1 MHIPEA
7 ALAEV
12 REILRRQVPPGVQ
25 VFAYGSRAHGRN
37 LKPFSDLDL
46 CLRGSAS
53 VPWEIVARLRI
64 AFEESDLPFR
74 VNVVDWARLKRNF
87 REVIS
92 DDFVQIF
99 VSPEVTKLWD

>member
-1 MHIPEA
+1 
-7 ALAEV
+7 
-12 REILRRQVPPGVQ
+12 
-25 VFAYGSRAHGRN
+25 
-37 LKPFSDLDL
+37 
-46 CLRGSAS
+46 